1 MSVRKRLLNFW
12 RLLKRAA
19 IQWNNRDPWRES
31 AVIAYYAI
39 FSLPGL
45 LLVVITLA
53 GYFFSENRISGYI
66 NDQIA
71 NAIGEQTAK
80 QVQEL
85 VDSAYDEDQ
94 SLFATIIGI
103 ATILFAATG
112 VFFQFQKSLNFI
124 WDVKADAQKSGIW
137 QVVKVRLFSLG
148 LIIAIA
154 FLLLVSLIITTLL
167 AALAD
172 YIKEYLPDYLMS
184 VFQLA
189 NFIVSFGI
197 ITFLFALMFKYLPD
211 AHIKWRTVWIGSVL
225 TSLLFVIGKSAL
237 GIYFGKANPGS
248 GYGAAGFVIL
258 ILLWSSYSSMI
269 VFFGAEFTRA
279 FSDYKYGGKVEPS
292 KHATKDTKAE
302 AIKRVQEEDE
312 RARARLK
319 ALQKVKMKGKSMTK
333 IGMHQEVQARV
344 KAHAQT
350 EGKVNAD
357 EGDDLDNLPDEGNE
371 EGNPEEK
378 I

>member
-1 MSVRKRLLNFW
+1 MKRALLNFW
-12 RLLKRAA
+12 KLLKRAG

-45 LLVVITLA
+45 LLLIITVA
-53 GYFFSENRISGYI
+53 GYFFSEGRISGYI
-66 NDQIA
+66 NEQISA
-71 NAIGEQTAK
+71 NMGEQTAQ
-80 QVQEL
+80 QVQNV
-85 VDSAYDEDQ
+85 VDRAYDADQ
-94 SLFATIIGI
+94 SLFMTIVGI

-124 WDVKADAQKSGIW
+124 WDVKADPQKTGIW
-137 QVVKVRLFSLG
+137 QVLKVRLFSLG

-154 FLLLVSLIITTLL
+154 FLLLVSLVITTLIS
-167 AALAD
+167 ALAGYISD
-172 YIKEYLPDYLMS
+172 YVPEYFMS
-184 VFQLA
+184 VFQIL
-189 NFIVSFGI
+189 NFLVSFGI
-197 ITFLFALMFKYLPD
+197 ITLLFAIMFKYLPD

-279 FSDYKYGGKVEPS
+279 YSDFKHGGKVEPA
-292 KHATKDTKAE
+292 KYATKDKKAE
-302 AIKRVQEEDE
+302 AVKKIQEEDE
-312 RARARLK
+312 RSRARIK
-319 ALQKVKMKGKSMTK
+319 ALQKVKLKGRSMTK
-333 IGMHQEVQARV
+333 IRHHQEVQAQLLAR
-344 KAHAQT
+344 ART
-350 EGKVNAD
+350 EGKK
-357 EGDDLDNLPDEGNE
+357 
-371 EGNPEEK
+371 PEEVTGEGK
-378 I
+378 DEVSEK